1 MKRMIVVSL
10 CVLMLVTLVSC
21 GGSKASSV
29 DELQKA
35 NEDLT
40 RRVKALEDELL
51 ETQKKQIQQD
61 QALQAMHDQVRD
73 MESVVD
79 RLRNTP
85 AR

>member
-10 CVLMLVTLVSC
+10 CLLILISC
-21 GGSKASSV
+21 GGAKAGSLE
-29 DELQKA
+29 DLQKS

-51 ETQKKQIQQD
+51 EAQKKQIQQD
-61 QALQAMHDQVRD
+61 QAIQAMHEQVRD
-73 MESVVD
+73 MENVVNKIQ
-79 RLRNTP
+79 LAP

>member
-10 CVLMLVTLVSC
+10 CVLMLVSC
-21 GGSKASSV
+21 GGSKAVSM
-29 DELQKA
+29 DDLQKS

-51 ETQKKQIQQD
+51 EAQKKQIQQD
-61 QALQAMHDQVRD
+61 QAIQAMHEQVRD
-73 MESVVD
+73 MENVVNKIQ
-79 RLRNTP
+79 LSP